1 MTVIKVILIVA
12 GTVSLGVGI
21 VGIVVPGLPTTPF
34 LLLTAGL
41 YMRSSDTLYQYLVS
55 NKYVGSYINDFRTN
69 KGMSLRAKIY
79 AILMMWTMITLSC
92 IFLVE
97 NTPTKLLIISI
108 GILGTIIMG
117 FIIPTI
123 SNSISNKNKK

>member
-12 GTVSLGVGI
+12 GTVSLGVGL

-69 KGMSLRAKIY
+69 KGMALRAKLY

-97 NTPTKLLIISI
+97 NSPTKLLIISI

-123 SNSISNKNKK
+123 NNSNSNKK

>member
-1 MTVIKVILIVA
+1 MTVIKVILIIA
-12 GTVSLGVGI
+12 GTVSLGIGL

-41 YMRSSDTLYQYLVS
+41 YMRSSDRLYNHLI
-55 NKYVGSYINDFRTN
+55 NNRFVGSYISDFREN
-69 KGMSLRAKIY
+69 KGMALRAKLYTIF
-79 AILMMWTMITLSC
+79 MMWTMITLSC
-92 IFLVE
+92 VFLVE

-108 GILGTIIMG
+108 GIIGTLIMG

-123 SNSISNKNKK
+123 NKSNN